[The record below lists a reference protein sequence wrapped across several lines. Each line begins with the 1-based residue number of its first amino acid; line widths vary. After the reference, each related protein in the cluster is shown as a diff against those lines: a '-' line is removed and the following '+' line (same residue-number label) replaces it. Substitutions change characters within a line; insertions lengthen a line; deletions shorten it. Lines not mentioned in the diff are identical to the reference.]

1 MDISN
6 IGSDRLKQ
14 ILNEKRE
21 KIEEIYNSNDYLW
34 IKNNRKIEDD
44 YYNLL
49 VKYRYYIYKTK
60 ALNSI
65 VNVLYRDIIKIE
77 NELELRET
85 TLDNL
90 LLKKRFDKDYIL

>member
-90 LLKKRFDKDYIL
+90 LLKKK